1 MKKLFENKD
10 FKNQIML
17 PFQGANGLAILSA
30 QGDAIGLIY
39 ATQGDAIGL
48 RYAAPS
54 GRKTQ
59 IFIQIIHNQMNGRLR
74 SALKGQHNPAQW
86 QRLGRKWNIFY
97 SINQLINQSINW
109 IRAIYPSPTATPWVI
124 NNE

>member
-10 FKNQIML
+10 FKKQIML
-17 PFQGANGLAILSA
+17 PFQGANGLAFLCA

-39 ATQGDAIGL
+39 ATQGDAIGLGYAAPSGRKWFGVLSAQGDAIGL

-86 QRLGRKWNIFY
+86 QRLGL
-97 SINQLINQSINW
+97 LIM
-109 IRAIYPSPTATPWVI
+109 
-124 NNE
+124 NNSRQFA